1 MVLSGLKSSVQTD
14 LYDRVIEL
22 ARRRGFLWN
31 SFEIYGGAAGFYDY
45 GPLGAILKRSVEDLW
60 REFFVLREGFS
71 EIESPTIGIE
81 EVFRASGHLS
91 GFSDP
96 IVECIECNEPFRADH
111 LLEGIVN
118 DADGMSAREL
128 EELIRS
134 YDIHCP
140 ECSGDLGSV
149 YDFNLMF
156 ETTIGPGKG
165 RKGYLR
171 PETAQGMFVDFPR
184 LLRFHRERL
193 PFGAVQI
200 GRSYRNEI
208 SPRQGVLRLR
218 EFTQAEAEIF
228 IDPTDK
234 SEPRFKDVASNELTL
249 YPASLQVAGEEAI
262 QMRLGEAVAEGII
275 AHEPLAYYINLTY
288 EFLRECGIDP
298 ERLRFRQHRDD
309 EMAHYAGDCWDA
321 EAYLDR
327 FGWAELVGIADRRD
341 YDLQAH
347 SRVSG
352 MELGVFK
359 EYEQPKRIEVTR
371 IKPLMNYIGPKFKNR
386 AKHVVEALEK
396 LSPEDIDGETV
407 TIEVDGEEISIGREA
422 FSIEKMVEEVR
433 GERIIP
439 HVLEP
444 SFGIDR
450 IIYTIL
456 EHSYHEEIVEG
467 EVRRVLKLPER
478 IAPIK
483 VAVLPLLTRD
493 ELIRPAKKIEAR
505 LKERGIQT
513 IYDDSGTIG
522 RRYRRNDEIGTPY
535 AITIDYTTLEDE
547 TVTIRDRTTMKQI
560 RRPIKEI
567 ENIVTRLLKREETFN
582 TAFNTDA

>member
-1 MVLSGLKSSVQTD
+1 MQTD

-31 SFEIYGGAAGFYDY
+31 SFELYGGAAGFYDY
-45 GPLGAILKRSVEDLW
+45 GPLGAILKRAVEDLW
-60 REFFVLREGFS
+60 REFFVLREGFF

-81 EVFRASGHLS
+81 DVFRASGHLS

-96 IVECIECNEPFRADH
+96 ITECIKCNEPFRADH
-111 LLEGIVN
+111 LLEGIVS
-118 DADGMSAREL
+118 DADGMSTKEL

-134 YDIHCP
+134 HNISCP
-140 ECSGDLGSV
+140 ECSGELGGV

-165 RKGYLR
+165 RRGYLR
-171 PETAQGMFVDFPR
+171 PETAQGMFVNFPR
-184 LLRFHRERL
+184 LLRFYREKL

-200 GRSYRNEI
+200 GKSYRNEI

-234 SEPRFKDVASNELTL
+234 TEPRFKDVASSELTL
-249 YPASLQVAGEEAI
+249 YPASIQEAGEEPI
-262 QMRLGEAVAEGII
+262 QMRLGEAVAEGTI
-275 AHEPLAYYINLTY
+275 AHESLAYYINLTY
-288 EFLRECGIDP
+288 EFLTASGIDP
-298 ERLRFRQHRDD
+298 KRLRFRQHRDD
-309 EMAHYAGDCWDA
+309 EMAHYAADCWDA

-327 FGWAELVGIADRRD
+327 FGWVELVGIADRTD

-347 SRVSG
+347 TRVSG

-359 EYEQPKRIEVTR
+359 EYEKPKRQKVIK
-371 IKPLMNYIGPKFKNR
+371 IKPKMNYIGPKFKKR
-386 AKHVVEALEK
+386 AKQVVKTLEK
-396 LSPEDIDGETV
+396 LSLGEISGETI
-407 TIEVDGEEISIGREA
+407 TIEVDGEEIRLGSEA
-422 FSIEKMVEEVR
+422 FTIETLIEEIS
-433 GERIIP
+433 GEKIIP
-439 HVLEP
+439 HVVEP
-444 SFGIDR
+444 SFGLDR

-456 EHSYHEEIVEG
+456 EHSYREETVED
-467 EVRRVLKLPER
+467 EVRKVMELPEK

-483 VAVLPLLTRD
+483 AAVLPLLTKD
-493 ELIRPAKKIEAR
+493 ELITPAKKIETK
-505 LKERGIQT
+505 LKENGIQT
-513 IYDDSGTIG
+513 TYDDSGTIG

-567 ENIVTRLLKREETFN
+567 EYLITRLIRREEKFN
-582 TAFNTDA
+582 VL

>member
-1 MVLSGLKSSVQTD
+1 VQTD

-31 SFEIYGGAAGFYDY
+31 SFELYGGAAGFYDY
-45 GPLGAILKRSVEDLW
+45 GPLGAILKRAVEDLW
-60 REFFVLREGFS
+60 REFFVLREGFF

-81 EVFRASGHLS
+81 DVFRASGHLS

-96 IVECIECNEPFRADH
+96 ITECIKCNEPFRADH
-111 LLEGIVN
+111 LLEGIVS
-118 DADGMSAREL
+118 DADGMSTKEL

-134 YDIHCP
+134 HNISCP
-140 ECSGDLGSV
+140 ECSGELGGV

-165 RKGYLR
+165 RRGYLR
-171 PETAQGMFVDFPR
+171 PETAQGMFVNFPR
-184 LLRFHRERL
+184 LLRFYREKL

-200 GRSYRNEI
+200 GKSYRNEI

-234 SEPRFKDVASNELTL
+234 TEPRFKDVASSELTL
-249 YPASLQVAGEEAI
+249 YPASIQEAGEEPI
-262 QMRLGEAVAEGII
+262 QMRLGEAVAEGTI
-275 AHEPLAYYINLTY
+275 AHESLAYYINLTY
-288 EFLRECGIDP
+288 EFLTASGIDP
-298 ERLRFRQHRDD
+298 KRLRFRQHRDD
-309 EMAHYAGDCWDA
+309 EMAHYAADCWDA

-327 FGWAELVGIADRRD
+327 FGWVELVGIADRTD

-347 SRVSG
+347 TRVSG

-359 EYEQPKRIEVTR
+359 EYEKPKRQKVIK
-371 IKPLMNYIGPKFKNR
+371 IKPKMNYIGPKFKKR
-386 AKHVVEALEK
+386 AKQVVKTLEK
-396 LSPEDIDGETV
+396 LSLGEISGETI
-407 TIEVDGEEISIGREA
+407 TIEVDGEEIRLGSEA
-422 FSIEKMVEEVR
+422 FTIETLIEEIS
-433 GERIIP
+433 GEKIIP
-439 HVLEP
+439 HVVEP
-444 SFGIDR
+444 SFGLDR

-456 EHSYHEEIVEG
+456 EHSYREETVED
-467 EVRRVLKLPER
+467 EVRKVMELPEK

-483 VAVLPLLTRD
+483 AAVLPLLTKD
-493 ELIRPAKKIEAR
+493 ELITPAKKIETK
-505 LKERGIQT
+505 LKENGIQT
-513 IYDDSGTIG
+513 TYDDSGTIG

-567 ENIVTRLLKREETFN
+567 EYLITRLIRREEKFN
-582 TAFNTDA
+582 VL

>member
-1 MVLSGLKSSVQTD
+1 MQTD

-31 SFEIYGGAAGFYDY
+31 SFELYGGAAGFYDY
-45 GPLGAILKRSVEDLW
+45 GPLGAILKRAVEDLW
-60 REFFVLREGFS
+60 REFFVLREGFF

-81 EVFRASGHLS
+81 DVFRASGHLS

-96 IVECIECNEPFRADH
+96 ITECIKCNEPFRADH
-111 LLEGIVN
+111 LLEGIVS
-118 DADGMSAREL
+118 DADGMSTKEL

-134 YDIHCP
+134 HNISCP
-140 ECSGDLGSV
+140 ECSGELGGV

-165 RKGYLR
+165 RRGYLR
-171 PETAQGMFVDFPR
+171 PETAQGMFVNFPR
-184 LLRFHRERL
+184 LLRFYREKL

-200 GRSYRNEI
+200 GKSYRNEI

-234 SEPRFKDVASNELTL
+234 TEPRFKDVASSELTL
-249 YPASLQVAGEEAI
+249 YPASIQEAGEEPI
-262 QMRLGEAVAEGII
+262 QMRLGEAVAEGTI
-275 AHEPLAYYINLTY
+275 AHESLAYYINLTY
-288 EFLRECGIDP
+288 EFLTASGIDP
-298 ERLRFRQHRDD
+298 KRLRFRQHRDD
-309 EMAHYAGDCWDA
+309 EMAHYAADCWDA

-327 FGWAELVGIADRRD
+327 FGWVELVGIADRTD

-347 SRVSG
+347 TRVSG

-359 EYEQPKRIEVTR
+359 EYEKPKRQKVIK
-371 IKPLMNYIGPKFKNR
+371 IKPKMNYIGPKFKKR
-386 AKHVVEALEK
+386 AKQVVKTLEK
-396 LSPEDIDGETV
+396 LSLGEISGETI
-407 TIEVDGEEISIGREA
+407 TIEVDGEEIRLGSEA
-422 FSIEKMVEEVR
+422 FTIETLIEEIS
-433 GERIIP
+433 GEKIIP
-439 HVLEP
+439 HVVEP
-444 SFGIDR
+444 SFGLDR

-456 EHSYHEEIVEG
+456 EHSYREETVED
-467 EVRRVLKLPER
+467 EVRKVMELPEK

-483 VAVLPLLTRD
+483 AAVLPLLTKD
-493 ELIRPAKKIEAR
+493 ELITPAKKIETK
-505 LKERGIQT
+505 LKENGIQT
-513 IYDDSGTIG
+513 TYDDSGTIG

-567 ENIVTRLLKREETFN
+567 EYLITRLIRREEKFN
-582 TAFNTDA
+582 